1 MERRTLAR
9 QCPTLLT
16 LLKAF
21 PKKMEL
27 QEPTFK
33 DIIVLYRWVR
43 GQGGGAG
50 GTVMYRWAGRVVGW
64 FGGVYCCV

>member
-1 MERRTLAR
+1 MVCVWLCLFVQRIERLTLAR

-21 PKKMEL
+21 PKSMSL

-33 DIIVLYRWVR
+33 DLVVVYRSD
-43 GQGGGAG
+43 
-50 GTVMYRWAGRVVGW
+50 THTGR
-64 FGGVYCCV
+64 

>member
-1 MERRTLAR
+1 MWLCLFVQRIERLTLAR

-21 PKKMEL
+21 PKSMSL

-33 DIIVLYRWVR
+33 DLVVVYRSD
-43 GQGGGAG
+43 
-50 GTVMYRWAGRVVGW
+50 THTGR
-64 FGGVYCCV
+64 